1 MTGQKLP
8 QRTILAF
15 WTPLAATW
23 VMMATEGPFVAAVIA
38 RLPDPTYNLAA
49 HGVAYALAVL
59 FEAPVMMLMSAATS
73 LVQDRSSFLRLRRF
87 SRGLALGATG
97 MVLLVLAPPVYDFL
111 MSTVMGLP
119 PEVAELTHGALW
131 FLVPWPA
138 AIGYRRFL
146 QGVMIRAGK
155 TRLVAYGTVLR
166 ICGMVAGAAVGFFAL
181 DIPGAWVGGLSLV
194 SGVTVEAVTARFMA
208 ASTVRSLLAGERDG
222 PAPRD
227 IPYRDI
233 ASFYFPLAL
242 TSVIGLAVQPML
254 TFFMGR
260 SVAPVESLA
269 VFPVVLALSF
279 FFRSMGLAFQDVA
292 IALMGERF
300 ENLPELRRFG
310 VGLGLA
316 VSGGIAL
323 VAFTP
328 LSDVYFTTISGLTPE
343 LTAFALTPARIV
355 VPMPA
360 LSVLLSTQRAVLVEG
375 RRTRFITVAS
385 AIEIATVAALFVGLG
400 WGLGMVGATAAFAA
414 FVGGRMA
421 SNTYLYFGCLTVLR
435 GGEGLVAT
443 PSSA

>member
-1 MTGQKLP
+1 MQKLS

-23 VMMATEGPFVAAVIA
+23 VMMATEGPFVAAIIA

-59 FEAPVMMLMSAATS
+59 FEAPVMMLMSASTS
-73 LVQDRSSFLRLRRF
+73 MVRDRSSFLRLRAFCRA
-87 SRGLALGATG
+87 LMLGATAV
-97 MVLLVLAPPVYDFL
+97 VLVVLTPPVYDFL
-111 MSTVMGLP
+111 MLTVMRLP
-119 PEVAELTHGALW
+119 PEVADITHGALW
-131 FLVPWPA
+131 ILIPWPA

-146 QGVMIRAGK
+146 QGAMIRAGK
-155 TRLVAYGTVLR
+155 TRLVAYGTVIRLF
-166 ICGMVAGAAVGFFAL
+166 GMVSGALVGFLVL
-181 DIPGAWVGGLSLV
+181 DIPGAWVGALSLI
-194 SGVTVEAVTARFMA
+194 SGVVTEAVTARFMA

-222 PAPRD
+222 PTPRD
-227 IPYRDI
+227 IPFKEI

-242 TSVIGLAVQPML
+242 TSLIGLAVQPML

-260 SVAPVESLA
+260 SVSPIESLA

-279 FFRSMGLAFQDVA
+279 FFRSLGLAFQDVA

-300 ENLPELRRFG
+300 ENLAELRRFAG
-310 VGLGLA
+310 GLGLA

-328 LSDVYFTTISGLTPE
+328 LSDLYFMTISGLSRD
-343 LTAFALTPARIV
+343 LTAFALTPARII

-360 LSVLLSTQRAVLVEG
+360 LSVLLSTQRAILVEG

-385 AIEIATVAALFVGLG
+385 AIEIVMVATIFVALG
-400 WGLGMVGATAAFAA
+400 WGLGTVGATAAFAA
-414 FVGGRMA
+414 FLGGRIA

-435 GGEGLVAT
+435 GSRELVVT
-443 PSSA
+443 PSGA

>member
-1 MTGQKLP
+1 LQKLS

-23 VMMATEGPFVAAVIA
+23 VMMAVEGPFVAAIIA

-49 HGVAYALAVL
+49 HGVAFALAVL

-73 LVQDRSSFLRLRRF
+73 LVRDRTSFLRLRRF

-97 MVLLVLAPPVYDFL
+97 MVLLVLAPPVYDTL
-111 MSTVMGLP
+111 MLTVMRLP
-119 PEVAELTHGALW
+119 PEVADLTHGALL
-131 FLVPWPA
+131 FLIPWPA

-155 TRLVAYGTVLR
+155 TRLVAYGTMLR
-166 ICGMVAGAAVGFFAL
+166 ICGMVTGALFGFLVL
-181 DIPGAWVGGLSLV
+181 DIPGAWVGAISLV
-194 SGVTVEAVTARFMA
+194 TGVVTEAAAARFMA
-208 ASTVRSLLAGERDG
+208 AGTVRALLAGERDG
-222 PAPRD
+222 PTPRE
-227 IPYRDI
+227 IPYAEI

-242 TSVIGLAVQPML
+242 TSLIGLAVQPML

-260 SVAPVESLA
+260 SVSPVESLA

-279 FFRSMGLAFQDVA
+279 FFRSLGLAFQDVA

-310 VGLGLA
+310 AGLGLA

-328 LSDVYFTTISGLTPE
+328 LSDVYFMTISGLSPE
-343 LTAFALTPARIV
+343 LTSFALTPARII

-360 LSVLLSTQRAVLVEG
+360 LSVLLSTQRAILVEG

-385 AIEIATVAALFVGLG
+385 AIEIVAVATIFVALG
-400 WGLGMVGATAAFAA
+400 WGLGTVGATAAFAA
-414 FVGGRMA
+414 FLGGRMA

-435 GGEGLVAT
+435 GSRELVVT
-443 PSSA
+443 PSGA

>member
-1 MTGQKLP
+1 VQKLS

-23 VMMATEGPFVAAVIA
+23 VMMAVEGPFVAAIIA

-49 HGVAYALAVL
+49 HGVAFALAML

-73 LVQDRSSFLRLRRF
+73 LVRDRTSFLRLRRF
-87 SRGLALGATG
+87 SRGLALVATG
-97 MVLLVLAPPVYDFL
+97 MVLFVLAQPVYDYL
-111 MSTVMGLP
+111 MLVVMRLP
-119 PEVAELTHGALW
+119 PEVADLTHGALW
-131 FLVPWPA
+131 FLIPWPA

-155 TRLVAYGTVLR
+155 TRLVAYGTMLR
-166 ICGMVAGAAVGFFAL
+166 ICGMVTGALVGFLVL
-181 DIPGAWVGGLSLV
+181 DIPGAWVGAISLV
-194 SGVTVEAVTARFMA
+194 TGVVTEAVAARFMA
-208 ASTVRSLLAGERDG
+208 AETVRSLLAGERDG
-222 PAPRD
+222 PTPRE
-227 IPYRDI
+227 IPYAEI

-242 TSVIGLAVQPML
+242 TSLIGLAVQPML

-260 SVAPVESLA
+260 SVSPIESLA
-269 VFPVVLALSF
+269 VFPVVHSLSF

-292 IALMGERF
+292 IALMGDRF
-300 ENLPELRRFG
+300 ESLPELRRFG

-328 LSDVYFTTISGLTPE
+328 LSDLYFITISGLTPE

-360 LSVLLSTQRAVLVEG
+360 LSVLLSTQRAILVEG

-385 AIEIATVAALFVGLG
+385 AIEIVAVASIFVALG
-400 WGLGMVGATAAFAA
+400 WGMGTVGATAAFAA
-414 FVGGRMA
+414 FLGGRMA
-421 SNTYLYFGCLTVLR
+421 SNTFLYFGCLTVLR
-435 GGEGLVAT
+435 GSRELVVT
-443 PSSA
+443 PSGA

>member
-1 MTGQKLP
+1 MQKLS

-23 VMMATEGPFVAAVIA
+23 VMMAVEGPFVAAIIA

-49 HGVAYALAVL
+49 HGVAFALAML

-73 LVQDRSSFLRLRRF
+73 LVRDRTSFLRLRRF
-87 SRGLALGATG
+87 SRGLALAATG
-97 MVLLVLAPPVYDFL
+97 MILLVLAPPVYDTL
-111 MSTVMGLP
+111 MLTVMRLP
-119 PEVAELTHGALW
+119 PEVADLTHGALW
-131 FLVPWPA
+131 FLIPWPA

-155 TRLVAYGTVLR
+155 TRLVAYGTMLR
-166 ICGMVAGAAVGFFAL
+166 ICGMVAGALVGFLVL
-181 DIPGAWVGGLSLV
+181 DIPGAWVGAISLV
-194 SGVTVEAVTARFMA
+194 TGVVTEAAAARFMA
-208 ASTVRSLLAGERDG
+208 AGTVRSLLAGERDG
-222 PAPRD
+222 PTPREV
-227 IPYRDI
+227 PYAEI

-242 TSVIGLAVQPML
+242 TSLIGLAVQPML

-260 SVAPVESLA
+260 SVSPVESLA

-279 FFRSMGLAFQDVA
+279 FFRSLGLAFQDVA

-300 ENLPELRRFG
+300 EHLAELRRFG

-328 LSDVYFTTISGLTPE
+328 LSDVYFMTISGLTPE
-343 LTAFALTPARIV
+343 LTAFALTPARII

-360 LSVLLSTQRAVLVEG
+360 LSVLLSTQRAILVEG

-385 AIEIATVAALFVGLG
+385 AIEIVAVATIFVALG
-400 WGLGMVGATAAFAA
+400 WGMEMIGATAAFAA
-414 FVGGRMA
+414 FLGGRMA

-435 GGEGLVAT
+435 GGRDLVVT
-443 PSSA
+443 PSGA